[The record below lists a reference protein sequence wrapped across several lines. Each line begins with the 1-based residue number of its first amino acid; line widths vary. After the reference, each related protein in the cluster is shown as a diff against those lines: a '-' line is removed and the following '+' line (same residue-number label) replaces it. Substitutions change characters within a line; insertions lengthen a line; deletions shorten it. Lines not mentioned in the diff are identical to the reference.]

1 MGPLKRGNLLTMNIR
16 PILIKILDLTYI
28 ILYCLQIILKIV
40 LWCNTVR
47 LIILL
52 YNTIQIGNMISKLN
66 ITNVTDI
73 NNLITNITNNTRI
86 EL

>member
-1 MGPLKRGNLLTMNIR
+1 M
-16 PILIKILDLTYI
+16 

-40 LWCNTVR
+40 LWCNTVQ

-52 YNTIQIGNMISKLN
+52 YNTIQVSNMISKLN
-66 ITNVTDI
+66 ITNITDI
-73 NNLITNITNNTRI
+73 NNLITNITNNTKI

>member
-1 MGPLKRGNLLTMNIR
+1 MNLR
-16 PILIKILDLTYI
+16 PILIKILDLTYM
-28 ILYCLQIILKIV
+28 ILSCLQIILKIV
-40 LWCNTVR
+40 LWCNTVQ

-52 YNTIQIGNMISKLN
+52 YNTMQVSNKSSKPN
-66 ITNVTDI
+66 ITNITDI